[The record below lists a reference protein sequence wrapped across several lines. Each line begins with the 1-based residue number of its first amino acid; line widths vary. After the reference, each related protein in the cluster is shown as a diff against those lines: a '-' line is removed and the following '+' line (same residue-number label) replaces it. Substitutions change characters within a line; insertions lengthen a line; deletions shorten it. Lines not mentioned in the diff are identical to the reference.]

1 FPVES
6 MDPRL
11 GLRAAVARKTAA
23 GAVWMPE
30 QRLTREE
37 ALRAFTAG
45 AAYAEFAEGRRGL
58 IREGFDADLTVFARD
73 VMEVHVD
80 ELPGLTIAA
89 TVVGGSVEYAGS

>member
-1 FPVES
+1 
-6 MDPRL
+6 
-11 GLRAAVARKTAA
+11 
-23 GAVWMPE
+23 MPE
-30 QRLTREE
+30 QRLTRAE
-37 ALRAFTAG
+37 ALHAFTAG

-80 ELPGLTIAA
+80 ELPGLAIEA